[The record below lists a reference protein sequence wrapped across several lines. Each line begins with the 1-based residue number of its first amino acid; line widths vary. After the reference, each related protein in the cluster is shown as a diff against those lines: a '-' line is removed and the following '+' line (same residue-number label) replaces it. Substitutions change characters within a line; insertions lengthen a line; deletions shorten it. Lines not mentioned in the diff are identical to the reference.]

1 MLRFLIDACVHRRAA
16 AFFVTLVVAIFG
28 LRAYLDTPIE
38 AYPDVTNIQVT
49 VITQL
54 PGNAPEEIER
64 LITVPLGRELNGTPG
79 MTRMRSESLFGLSL
93 ITLTFSDEVNSFVAR
108 TMVTQRVAAAEIPP
122 SAIPVLAP
130 EATPLGEVYQ
140 FRLNSDRHDLY
151 QLRSE
156 MEWTVV
162 RELRQVPGVA
172 DIVPFGG
179 YLKELHLQAIPDR
192 LFAAGL
198 SLADVEEAVAKSN
211 INVGAGFLRNGDQ
224 ELTVRGI
231 GYLSTPED
239 VKRIVL
245 KSRNATPVTVGD
257 VCHVIQSYTPRRGTV
272 GVGLEIEGV
281 ESFVWMR
288 RGENPSRVLDGVHQ
302 KVKELNEKILPKGM
316 KIETYYDRSDLV
328 GLTLSTVHENLLHG
342 FVLVVGVVWLF
353 LRSLLASTIV
363 ASIIPLSLLVAFLG
377 LHLLGMPANLISMG
391 AIDFGILV
399 DGAVVLVENVIHS
412 LQAEK
417 PTTRSGVLR
426 LIVHSAVDMG
436 KPTFFAMLI
445 IIAALIPIFTL
456 QSVEG
461 RIFRPLAMTY
471 SFALI
476 GALIFALTLIPA
488 LCAALFRP
496 KHARLQEPRWVGS
509 LRDLYGRAL
518 ERMLAMRVL
527 VIVLCFGLIVL
538 AGLIVP
544 RLGTEFLPELDEGDI
559 QLFVELPP
567 SISLKEGQAI
577 LLEVRKRLLKFPE
590 VKAVMSEQGRPED
603 GTSNE
608 DVNMSETFVRLK
620 PLSVWRA
627 GLDKVKLIDEM
638 RQSLNEVPGV
648 RYNFSQPMKDNVEEA
663 VSGVRGKVVLKIF
676 GPDLTTMRTT
686 LEKAKEVLK
695 AVPGVVDLDLY
706 RDALKPQL
714 QVQFDRPA
722 LARAGISMEV
732 AQRTLESALAG
743 HLATT
748 LWEGDR
754 PVPVRV
760 ILPLDLRD
768 DVDKIGAITVVTESG
783 GRVPIRDLAKI
794 QVVNGL
800 AMIGR
805 EANTRYLALKFNI
818 EGRDMGSVV
827 QDAIDT
833 LERTVTAPDGHFF
846 VWGGEFENQARAV
859 ARLRLVVPLALLTVL
874 GLLYAAM
881 SSGRAALSILLTV
894 PFALTGGV
902 FALLI
907 AGVPLSVSAAVG
919 FIALI
924 GQVSLMGL
932 LVLSATEARRLN
944 GEDLIPALIG
954 GARERLRAV
963 LMAAI
968 LGLVGL
974 LPMALSSGVGSETQ
988 RPFALVIVGGM
999 LTALAVSLSLLP
1011 AIYSYLSP
1019 GQLLRPAEVDELL
1032 DQSK

>member
-1 MLRFLIDACVHRRAA
+1 
-16 AFFVTLVVAIFG
+16 
-28 LRAYLDTPIE
+28 
-38 AYPDVTNIQVT
+38 
-49 VITQL
+49 
-54 PGNAPEEIER
+54 
-64 LITVPLGRELNGTPG
+64 
-79 MTRMRSESLFGLSL
+79 MRSESLFGLSL
-93 ITLTFSDEVNSFVAR
+93 VTLTFSDEVNSFVAR
-108 TMVTQRVAAAEIPP
+108 TMVTQRVAAAEIPS

-198 SLADVEEAVAKSN
+198 SLADIEEAVAKSN
-211 INVGAGFLRNGDQ
+211 VNVGAGFLRNGDQ

-257 VCHVIQSYTPRRGTV
+257 VCNVIQSYTPRRGTV
-272 GVGLEIEGV
+272 GAGLEVEGV

-342 FVLVVGVVWLF
+342 FVLVVAVVWLF

-412 LQAEK
+412 LQQER

-426 LIVHSAVDMG
+426 LIVHSAVDLG

-476 GALIFALTLIPA
+476 GALVFALTLIPA

-496 KHARLQEPRWVGS
+496 RHATLQEPRWVGS
-509 LRDLYGRAL
+509 IRDLYGRAL
-518 ERMLAMRVL
+518 GRMLAVRPL
-527 VIVLCFGLIVL
+527 VIVVCFGLIAL
-538 AGLIVP
+538 AAVIVP

-559 QLFVELPP
+559 QLFVEMPP
-567 SISLKEGQAI
+567 SISLKEGQSI

-620 PLSVWRA
+620 PLATWRA
-627 GLDKVKLIDEM
+627 GLNKDKLIDEM
-638 RQSLNEVPGV
+638 RESLTEVPGV

-714 QVQFDRPA
+714 QVQFNRPA
-722 LARAGISMEV
+722 LARAGVSMEQ
-732 AQRTLESALAG
+732 AQRTLEGALAG
-743 HLATT
+743 RLATT

-768 DVDKIGAITVVTESG
+768 DIDKIGAITVVTESG

-794 QVVNGL
+794 EVVNAL

-827 QDAIDT
+827 KDAIAA
-833 LERTVTAPDGHFF
+833 LERNVAAPDGHFF

-859 ARLRLVVPLALLTVL
+859 ARLKLVVPLALLAVL

-944 GEDLIPALIG
+944 GEELIPALIG

-1032 DQSK
+1032 DQPK

>member
-16 AFFVTLVVAIFG
+16 ALFATVVVAIFG

-79 MTRMRSESLFGLSL
+79 MTKMRSESLFGLSL
-93 ITLTFSDEVNSFVAR
+93 VTLTFSDEVNSFVAR
-108 TMVTQRVAAAEIPP
+108 TMVTQRVAAAEIPS

-198 SLADVEEAVAKSN
+198 SLADIEEAVAKSN
-211 INVGAGFLRNGDQ
+211 VNVGAGFLRNGDQ

-257 VCHVIQSYTPRRGTV
+257 VCNVIQSYTPRRGTV
-272 GVGLEIEGV
+272 GAGLEVEGV

-342 FVLVVGVVWLF
+342 FVLVVAVVWLF

-412 LQAEK
+412 LQQER
-417 PTTRSGVLR
+417 PTTRSEVLH
-426 LIVHSAVDMG
+426 LIVHSAVDLG

-476 GALIFALTLIPA
+476 GALVFALTLIPA

-496 KHARLQEPRWVGS
+496 RHATLQEPRWVGS
-509 LRDLYGRAL
+509 IRDLYGRAL
-518 ERMLAMRVL
+518 GRMLAVRPL
-527 VIVLCFGLIVL
+527 VIVVCFGLIAL
-538 AGLIVP
+538 AAVIVP

-559 QLFVELPP
+559 QLFVEMPP
-567 SISLKEGQAI
+567 SISLKEGQSI

-620 PLSVWRA
+620 PLATWRA
-627 GLDKVKLIDEM
+627 GLNKDKLIDEM
-638 RQSLNEVPGV
+638 RETLTEVPGV

-686 LEKAKEVLK
+686 LEKAKEILK

-714 QVQFDRPA
+714 QVQFNRPA
-722 LARAGISMEV
+722 LARAGVSMEQ
-732 AQRTLESALAG
+732 AQRTLEGALAG
-743 HLATT
+743 RLATT

-768 DVDKIGAITVVTESG
+768 DIDKIGAITVVTESG

-794 QVVNGL
+794 EVVNAL

-827 QDAIDT
+827 QDAIAA
-833 LERTVTAPDGHFF
+833 LERNVAAPDGHFF

-859 ARLRLVVPLALLTVL
+859 ARLKLVVPLALLAVL

-1032 DQSK
+1032 DQPK

>member
-1 MLRFLIDACVHRRAA
+1 
-16 AFFVTLVVAIFG
+16 
-28 LRAYLDTPIE
+28 
-38 AYPDVTNIQVT
+38 
-49 VITQL
+49 
-54 PGNAPEEIER
+54 
-64 LITVPLGRELNGTPG
+64 
-79 MTRMRSESLFGLSL
+79 
-93 ITLTFSDEVNSFVAR
+93 
-108 TMVTQRVAAAEIPP
+108 
-122 SAIPVLAP
+122 
-130 EATPLGEVYQ
+130 
-140 FRLNSDRHDLY
+140 
-151 QLRSE
+151 
-156 MEWTVV
+156 
-162 RELRQVPGVA
+162 
-172 DIVPFGG
+172 
-179 YLKELHLQAIPDR
+179 
-192 LFAAGL
+192 
-198 SLADVEEAVAKSN
+198 
-211 INVGAGFLRNGDQ
+211 
-224 ELTVRGI
+224 
-231 GYLSTPED
+231 
-239 VKRIVL
+239 
-245 KSRNATPVTVGD
+245 
-257 VCHVIQSYTPRRGTV
+257 
-272 GVGLEIEGV
+272 
-281 ESFVWMR
+281 
-288 RGENPSRVLDGVHQ
+288 
-302 KVKELNEKILPKGM
+302 
-316 KIETYYDRSDLV
+316 
-328 GLTLSTVHENLLHG
+328 
-342 FVLVVGVVWLF
+342 
-353 LRSLLASTIV
+353 
-363 ASIIPLSLLVAFLG
+363 
-377 LHLLGMPANLISMG
+377 
-391 AIDFGILV
+391 
-399 DGAVVLVENVIHS
+399 
-412 LQAEK
+412 
-417 PTTRSGVLR
+417 
-426 LIVHSAVDMG
+426 
-436 KPTFFAMLI
+436 
-445 IIAALIPIFTL
+445 
-456 QSVEG
+456 
-461 RIFRPLAMTY
+461 
-471 SFALI
+471 
-476 GALIFALTLIPA
+476 
-488 LCAALFRP
+488 
-496 KHARLQEPRWVGS
+496 
-509 LRDLYGRAL
+509 
-518 ERMLAMRVL
+518 MLAVRPL
-527 VIVLCFGLIVL
+527 VIVVCFGLIAL
-538 AGLIVP
+538 AAVIVP

-559 QLFVELPP
+559 QLFVEMPP
-567 SISLKEGQAI
+567 SISLKEGQSI

-620 PLSVWRA
+620 PLATWRA
-627 GLDKVKLIDEM
+627 GLNKDKLIDEM
-638 RQSLNEVPGV
+638 RESLTEVPGV

-714 QVQFDRPA
+714 QVQFNRPA
-722 LARAGISMEV
+722 LARAGVSMEL
-732 AQRTLESALAG
+732 AQRTLEGALAG
-743 HLATT
+743 RLATT

-768 DVDKIGAITVVTESG
+768 DIDKIGAITVVTESG

-794 QVVNGL
+794 EVVNAL

-827 QDAIDT
+827 KDAIAA
-833 LERTVTAPDGHFF
+833 LERNVAAPDGHFF

-859 ARLRLVVPLALLTVL
+859 ARLKLVVPLALLAVL

-944 GEDLIPALIG
+944 GEELIPALIG

-1032 DQSK
+1032 DQPK